1 MIKHI
6 FFDLDRTLWDFE
18 ANSYKCLLELCNTYN
33 LKEKGI
39 KNYEEFIEN
48 YKIHNEKLWELYRVD
63 KISQKDLRRERFQRA
78 LADYNIKD
86 SLLAEK
92 IGEDYVS
99 QCPKKD
105 KLFPY
110 TIEVL
115 DYLFEKYQL
124 HIITNGF
131 HNTQHIKLKYS
142 NLEKYFDLIITSEQ
156 MGVKKPN
163 PKIFEFALEK
173 AKSTPSESIY
183 IGDDLIVDILGCENC
198 GIDGVYF
205 NPEKKIHQEDI
216 TYEISCLSQL
226 KELF

>member
-18 ANSYKCLLELCNTYN
+18 TNSHECLLELCNTYN

-110 TIEVL
+110 TVEVL
-115 DYLFEKYQL
+115 DYLFDKYQL

-131 HNTQHIKLKYS
+131 HNTQHVKLK
-142 NLEKYFDLIITSEQ
+142 
-156 MGVKKPN
+156 
-163 PKIFEFALEK
+163 
-173 AKSTPSESIY
+173 
-183 IGDDLIVDILGCENC
+183 
-198 GIDGVYF
+198 
-205 NPEKKIHQEDI
+205 
-216 TYEISCLSQL
+216 
-226 KELF
+226 